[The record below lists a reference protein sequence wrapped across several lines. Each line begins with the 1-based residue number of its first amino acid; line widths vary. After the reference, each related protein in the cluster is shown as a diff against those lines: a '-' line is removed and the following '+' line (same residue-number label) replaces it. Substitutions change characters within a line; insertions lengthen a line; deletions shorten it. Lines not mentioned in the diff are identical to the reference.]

1 MKKSLYILFFLI
13 ISGSIFADES
23 VVSSIRTYNLYD
35 DLKYLQTIEMFIF
48 TDTGQLSKKIDYR
61 ISFNSEILIS
71 RTYKYLYDER
81 NLLVE
86 TQISSPDGENRKQLN
101 LYNQENLLKRS
112 HWIVNDE
119 LSIFSVE
126 NYIYKNQ
133 LLVEYQKYPKRK
145 VYLYNSAEQVL
156 SEITY
161 ESGKQ
166 KYKRVNTYQWGQL
179 IREEVFD
186 ISQGNNNLREYFIYE
201 YEDDELSIKTQY
213 SLFEEDFIW
222 EMYEVYSYNLN
233 GKISSVLWDY
243 NTSIFDPIYYET
255 GEPEYQRITEFEY
268 RVLKN

>member
-1 MKKSLYILFFLI
+1 M
-13 ISGSIFADES
+13 
-23 VVSSIRTYNLYD
+23 TN
-35 DLKYLQTIEMFIF
+35 
-48 TDTGQLSKKIDYR
+48 
-61 ISFNSEILIS
+61 
-71 RTYKYLYDER
+71 
-81 NLLVE
+81 
-86 TQISSPDGENRKQLN
+86 
-101 LYNQENLLKRS
+101 
-112 HWIVNDE
+112 
-119 LSIFSVE
+119 
-126 NYIYKNQ
+126 
-133 LLVEYQKYPKRK
+133 
-145 VYLYNSAEQVL
+145 
-156 SEITY
+156 
-161 ESGKQ
+161 Q